1 VSIPCRTLCCKT
13 LKLAVNRCGHSFDR
27 KHVQRRHPGIRDE
40 SIDLIIQWRRR
51 LGQLCVCVHLQFRQ
65 WGRERSPGPGCERNF
80 CEELRPQLIGDCLT
94 GGLRGRRISGLVYE
108 RKSLL
113 GASRQRRRQKPQLLD
128 ATPRDHWLGASVS
141 ATEERANFPEVSES
155 SVLIG
160 APSSEL
166 WCGPRPAFP
175 ATRG

>member
-1 VSIPCRTLCCKT
+1 MCHPVLFNALLRG
-13 LKLAVNRCGHSFDR
+13 AVATRRYSAFDDSSSFNA
-27 KHVQRRHPGIRDE
+27 KE
-40 SIDLIIQWRRR
+40 
-51 LGQLCVCVHLQFRQ
+51 LQFRQ